1 MQCIEPA
8 GRAPVSVLT
17 PARWVLSP
25 QWGAPLLLAALSVSL
40 VAQGAFYPR
49 AQLWVAALLGAALLA
64 LPGLHRLA
72 RADRPVTLALAGLA
86 GWAVIGA
93 VLHHDPR
100 AAVPYLGLLIGV
112 LAVML
117 ACSGLDAGAR
127 DLVLTG
133 LFGCGVLIALLGW
146 LGLALHWQRWTWQG
160 QGLWRASSTL
170 TYPNATAIIL
180 AMLALVTLARLTET
194 PRSTRLALGTTVL
207 LTGLIATLS
216 RAGLMA
222 VAVGLLVL
230 AVARGPRAL
239 LRAGWGPVLGAV
251 VAAFG
256 LVPTMTA
263 SSPRPVPAVLA
274 LAAGLAISVGATALR
289 PSRYGRRTPFSW
301 YSQYSLVAVGGLA
314 LLALGFRL
322 PGWSGLTAVTGARLT
337 VDDPER
343 AASFHAAL
351 QVFQQHWLIG
361 AGPSLP
367 SLTWAPGTG
376 SKVYRYAHNEYL
388 QVLAELGIVGGVLLA
403 TLLATLV
410 RRLYQRRRT
419 GGAVSAGALAAT
431 AALAF
436 HAGFDF
442 VWHIPAIPL
451 LAAALVGLASP
462 EAPAGRITQSAGETS
477 RKEFR

>member
-1 MQCIEPA
+1 M
-8 GRAPVSVLT
+8 SVPT
-17 PARWVLSP
+17 PARWVISP

-93 VLHHDPR
+93 ALHHDPR
-100 AAVPYLGLLIGV
+100 AAVPYLALLIGI
-112 LAVML
+112 LAVFI
-117 ACSGLDAGAR
+117 ACRGLDAGAR

-133 LFGCGVLIALLGW
+133 LVGCGVLIALLGW

-180 AMLALVTLARLTET
+180 AMLALITLACLTET

-230 AVARGPRAL
+230 AAARGPRAL

-263 SSPRPVPAVLA
+263 SSPRPVLAGMA

-289 PSRYGRRTPFSW
+289 PSRHSPFSR
-301 YSQYSLVAVGGLA
+301 YSLVAVGGLA

-322 PGWSGLTAVTGARLT
+322 PGWSGVTAVTGARLT

-351 QVFQQHWLIG
+351 EVFQQHWLIG

-403 TLLATLV
+403 TLLVTLL

>member
-1 MQCIEPA
+1 
-8 GRAPVSVLT
+8 V
-17 PARWVLSP
+17 
-25 QWGAPLLLAALSVSL
+25 
-40 VAQGAFYPR
+40 
-49 AQLWVAALLGAALLA
+49 QLWVAALLAATLLA
-64 LPGLHRLA
+64 VPGWHRLA

-86 GWAVIGA
+86 GWALIDA
-93 VLHHDPR
+93 MLHHDPR
-100 AAVPYLGLLIGV
+100 AAVPYLALLIGV
-112 LAVML
+112 LAVLL
-117 ACSGLDAGAR
+117 ACGRLDAGAR

-133 LFGCGVLIALLGW
+133 LLGCGVLVALLGW

-170 TYPNATAIIL
+170 TYPNATAVVL
-180 AMLALVTLARLTET
+180 AMLALVALARLTET
-194 PRSTRLALGTTVL
+194 PRSMRLVLSTTVL

-230 AVARGPRAL
+230 AVARGPRVL
-239 LRAGWGPVLGAV
+239 LGAGWGSVAGAA
-251 VAAFG
+251 VAALG

-263 SSPRPVPAVLA
+263 SDPRPVPAALA
-274 LAAGLAISVGATALR
+274 LAAGFAVSAGATALR
-289 PSRYGRRTPFSW
+289 HSRFSP
-301 YSQYSLVAVGGLA
+301 VAVGSLA
-314 LLALGFRL
+314 LLALGLSVPRWT
-322 PGWSGLTAVTGARLT
+322 GITAITGARLT

-343 AASFHAAL
+343 AASFSAAL
-351 QVFQQHWLIG
+351 QVFDQHRLIG

-367 SLTWAPGTG
+367 TLTWTTGTG
-376 SKVYRYAHNEYL
+376 SNVYRYAHNEYL

-403 TLLATLV
+403 TLLATLLW
-410 RRLYQRRRT
+410 RLYQRRRT
-419 GGAVSAGALAAT
+419 GGAVSAGALAAA

-462 EAPAGRITQSAGETS
+462 DAPAGRITQSAGETS
-477 RKEFR
+477 RKEFA